1 MPYLFNRDAVTF
13 RSSAAQHAVFAEN
26 ARTESMLA
34 DDLGISRHKLRLLR
48 WAGCA
53 PSAIRVEN
61 VVYYTFEDIDAW
73 LRRFH

>member
-1 MPYLFNRDAVTF
+1 MPHLFNRDAVSF
-13 RSSAAQHAVFAEN
+13 RSSSAQHAVLAEQ

-48 WAGCA
+48 WTGCA
-53 PSAIRVEN
+53 PAAIRVDN